1 MNPNIVLT
9 SCIECPSAPQHEQ
22 LAAVTAIITTEMQ
35 SVMIAVCTVPGCLL
49 RNINRCESPVS
60 HPSSP
65 GARAAP
71 ANEGQIG
78 ENQFNE
84 TRAVSSKTG
93 SEPTLPRLLAGHG
106 ARHRDVCRVSESNL
120 DPELALTI
128 SSHRKATLPTRLG
141 RQGI

>member
-1 MNPNIVLT
+1 ME
-9 SCIECPSAPQHEQ
+9 SGPSSPLHEQ
-22 LAAVTAIITTEMQ
+22 LAAVTTIITTEMQ
-35 SVMIAVCTVPGCLL
+35 SVMIALSSVPGCLL

-60 HPSSP
+60 L

-93 SEPTLPRLLAGHG
+93 S
-106 ARHRDVCRVSESNL
+106 
-120 DPELALTI
+120 DPALALTGPGHGDVC
-128 SSHRKATLPTRLG
+128 SVSE
-141 RQGI
+141 

>member
-1 MNPNIVLT
+1 MNPIIVLT

-35 SVMIAVCTVPGCLL
+35 SVMIAVCRVPGCLL

-84 TRAVSSKTG
+84 TRAVS
-93 SEPTLPRLLAGHG
+93 EQQNWLRAPTVPRLPAGHG
-106 ARHRDVCRVSESNL
+106 ATTPGC
-120 DPELALTI
+120 
-128 SSHRKATLPTRLG
+128 LPSV
-141 RQGI
+141 

>member
-1 MNPNIVLT
+1 MSHLT
-9 SCIECPSAPQHEQ
+9 FSEPCHCPYSLHRVSSGPSEPQREQ

-35 SVMIAVCTVPGCLL
+35 SVMIAVCSAPGCLL
-49 RNINRCESPVS
+49 RNINRCEFPVS

-93 SEPTLPRLLAGHG
+93 SEPALARVPGRHG
-106 ARHRDVCRVSESNL
+106 ARTPRC
-120 DPELALTI
+120 
-128 SSHRKATLPTRLG
+128 LPSV
-141 RQGI
+141 

>member
-1 MNPNIVLT
+1 MNPIIVLT

-60 HPSSP
+60 HLNSP
-65 GARAAP
+65 GTQTAS

-78 ENQFNE
+78 DNQ
-84 TRAVSSKTG
+84 
-93 SEPTLPRLLAGHG
+93 
-106 ARHRDVCRVSESNL
+106 
-120 DPELALTI
+120 
-128 SSHRKATLPTRLG
+128 
-141 RQGI
+141 